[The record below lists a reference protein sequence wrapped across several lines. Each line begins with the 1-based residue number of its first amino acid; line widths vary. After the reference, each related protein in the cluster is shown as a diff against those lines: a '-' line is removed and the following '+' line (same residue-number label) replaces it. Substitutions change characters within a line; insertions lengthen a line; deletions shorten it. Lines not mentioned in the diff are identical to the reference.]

1 MNSRIPSDTGM
12 ASPPTEDSTARVVG
26 RILQAKPK
34 VAVGNVGSNG
44 MFRFTLFYRPLKISP
59 QDIRNMALL
68 RRSILGDFLGRF
80 LILKNLDDFT
90 PLLMECDYSYFVR
103 RYPIQHVGLHLDDH
117 RLIFECN
124 IAVMHRLLNEHLA
137 KSIAGE
143 QATINWNWDFFR
155 RYPKNPAH

>member
-1 MNSRIPSDTGM
+1 M
-12 ASPPTEDSTARVVG
+12 ARVVG
-26 RILQAKPK
+26 LILQAKPK
-34 VAVGNVGSNG
+34 VAVGNVGYNG
-44 MFRFTLFYRPLKISP
+44 MVRFTLFYRQLKISP

-68 RRSILGDFLGRF
+68 RRSLLADFLGRF
-80 LILKNLDDFT
+80 LILTNLEDFI
-90 PLLMECDYSYFVR
+90 PLLAECDFSYYVR

-124 IAVMHRLLNEHLA
+124 IAVMYRLLNEELA

-143 QATINWNWDFFR
+143 QATINWSWDFFR

>member
-26 RILQAKPK
+26 LILQAKPK
-34 VAVGNVGSNG
+34 VAVGNVGYNG
-44 MFRFTLFYRPLKISP
+44 MVRFTLFYRPLKISP

-68 RRSILGDFLGRF
+68 HRSLLSDFLGRF
-80 LILKNLDDFT
+80 LILTNLDDFT
-90 PLLMECDYSYFVR
+90 PLLTECDYGYFVR
-103 RYPIQHVGLHLDDH
+103 RYPIQHMGLYIDEH
-117 RLIFECN
+117 RLVFECN
-124 IAVMHRLLNEHLA
+124 IALLYELLNEELA

-143 QATINWNWDFFR
+143 QATVKCNWDFFR